1 MVKLK
6 GGKLLGLGLGS
17 DLRRFFDFADAL
29 VILRT
34 HFVLW
39 HVFYV
44 LSTYAFSLKY
54 PVISVK
60 CGKLL

>member
-6 GGKLLGLGLGS
+6 GGILLGLGLGS

-29 VILRT
+29 VILRI
-34 HFVLW
+34 HFALW

-44 LSTYAFSLKY
+44 LYAYALS
-54 PVISVK
+54 P
-60 CGKLL
+60 